1 MAHLSNCVCFR
12 LEIQVL
18 ERFEQESGGELLVA
32 TLSLLEVSARGL
44 LETELLEMLAD
55 YENLMPREDG
65 AEKRKT
71 CWDFP
76 WDLKFM
82 SVTVKKTL
90 LLHTTAVHSDT
101 RGAFVCF
108 PGRPGQLSKTV

>member
-1 MAHLSNCVCFR
+1 M
-12 LEIQVL
+12 L

-55 YENLMPREDG
+55 YDNLMPREDG

-71 CWDFP
+71 
-76 WDLKFM
+76 
-82 SVTVKKTL
+82 
-90 LLHTTAVHSDT
+90 
-101 RGAFVCF
+101 
-108 PGRPGQLSKTV
+108 